1 MGYRNIFVGLRFSIP
16 LGQAM
21 QFYLNGAEATLT
33 DFAKDDLARAV
44 VNSLFSWARAEDDD
58 ERPTESKMGWWA
70 DSFSEEGD
78 KFGSRLW
85 LLMRST
91 LTTETL
97 ALAEEYAQEALQWM
111 VEDRIAEEVTA
122 RAELDGVDR
131 LNLLIEIIRPD
142 QKTLTARFVDVWSK
156 L

>member
-1 MGYRNIFVGLRFSIP
+1 
-16 LGQAM
+16 
-21 QFYLNGAEATLT
+21 
-33 DFAKDDLARAV
+33 
-44 VNSLFSWARAEDDD
+44 
-58 ERPTESKMGWWA
+58 
-70 DSFSEEGD
+70 
-78 KFGSRLW
+78 
-85 LLMRST
+85 
-91 LTTETL
+91 
-97 ALAEEYAQEALQWM
+97 M

>member
-1 MGYRNIFVGLRFSIP
+1 
-16 LGQAM
+16 M

-85 LLMRST
+85 LLMLST
-91 LTTETL
+91 LSQVLQGVVLTDR
-97 ALAEEYAQEALQWM
+97 AEEYAQEALRWM

>member
-1 MGYRNIFVGLRFSIP
+1 
-16 LGQAM
+16 
-21 QFYLNGAEATLT
+21 
-33 DFAKDDLARAV
+33 
-44 VNSLFSWARAEDDD
+44 
-58 ERPTESKMGWWA
+58 MGWWA

-97 ALAEEYAQEALQWM
+97 ALAEEYAQEALRWM

>member
-1 MGYRNIFVGLRFSIP
+1 
-16 LGQAM
+16 
-21 QFYLNGAEATLT
+21 
-33 DFAKDDLARAV
+33 
-44 VNSLFSWARAEDDD
+44 
-58 ERPTESKMGWWA
+58 
-70 DSFSEEGD
+70 
-78 KFGSRLW
+78 
-85 LLMRST
+85 MRST

>member
-1 MGYRNIFVGLRFSIP
+1 
-16 LGQAM
+16 M

-70 DSFSEEGD
+70 DSYSDEGD

-85 LLMRST
+85 LLMRSS
-91 LTTETL
+91 LTAETL
-97 ALAEEYAQEALQWM
+97 ALAEEYAQEALQWLI
-111 VEDRIAEEVTA
+111 EDRIASEIAV
-122 RAELDGVDR
+122 RAEIEGADR
-131 LNLLIEIIRPD
+131 LNLQVEVVRPD
-142 QKTLTARFVDVWSK
+142 EKALTARFVDVWSR

>member
-1 MGYRNIFVGLRFSIP
+1 
-16 LGQAM
+16 M
-21 QFYLNGAEATLT
+21 QFYLNGTEATLT

-70 DSFSEEGD
+70 DSYSDDED

-85 LLMRST
+85 LLMRSS
-91 LTTETL
+91 LTSETL
-97 ALAEEYAQEALQWM
+97 ALAEEYALEALQWM
-111 VEDRIAEEVTA
+111 IEDDIAAEVMA
-122 RAELDGVDR
+122 KAELDGVDR
-131 LNLLIEIIRPD
+131 LNLLVEIIRPD
-142 QKTLTARFVDVWSK
+142 KKMLTARFVDVWSK

>member
-1 MGYRNIFVGLRFSIP
+1 
-16 LGQAM
+16 M

-70 DSFSEEGD
+70 DTYLKEGD

-97 ALAEEYAQEALQWM
+97 AKAEEYVQEALQWM
-111 VEDRIAEEVTA
+111 VEDKIATEIITK
-122 RAELDGVDR
+122 AEFEGAER
-131 LNLLIEIIRPD
+131 LNLSVEIIRPEGD
-142 QKTLTARFVDVWSK
+142 SLTARFANVWEN